1 LLATHFEAWHL
12 RQWQVFLDSPMA
24 IEASEVYWRHA
35 DRHDEEA
42 LRLRRSFGKMPPLDN
57 LHLCRTADESRAIN
71 ALRAHAFV
79 IAGSG
84 MCNGGR
90 VLHHLRNNLGRREC
104 HVVITGFQ
112 APGTLGRALV
122 DREPFVRIHGLQVR
136 VEAQVHTLGGL
147 SAHGDREDL
156 LRWYGSF
163 AQRPPVWLVHG
174 EPDAAHALREAL
186 VDQGAQATVAT
197 PGRRIDLAALPRRG
211 LAA

>member
-1 LLATHFEAWHL
+1 
-12 RQWQVFLDSPMA
+12 
-24 IEASEVYWRHA
+24 
-35 DRHDEEA
+35 
-42 LRLRRSFGKMPPLDN
+42 
-57 LHLCRTADESRAIN
+57 
-71 ALRAHAFV
+71 
-79 IAGSG
+79 
-84 MCNGGR
+84 
-90 VLHHLRNNLGRREC
+90 
-104 HVVITGFQ
+104 
-112 APGTLGRALV
+112 
-122 DREPFVRIHGLQVR
+122 
-136 VEAQVHTLGGL
+136 LGGL